1 MMKKLLF
8 SSKFLLLI
16 GMGLFTMN
24 MVAAPYSYGGAF
36 ARKSASS
43 VNHFLTVGFSAGYS
57 TLIDSYDDLSTSGG
71 MGGFLGVG
79 YEMRINHFYWSLGAE
94 VQLLNATGVYN
105 LEVQDQHCWDTQ
117 GKPMIMHYQFDP
129 ITEYQRLM
137 YVQIPLMLGFYQRG
151 FYFGAGVKIGIP
163 IVASA
168 TQLSSYK
175 TSATYNEYVD
185 DFSGIPNHG
194 YDTYKL
200 DQTEDLTA
208 NIKFSLAAEV
218 GYDVLSSVRRTKEG
232 MRHGLR
238 IAAVCEY
245 GLNNVLGV
253 QNQKATDMFEVNP
266 ENATQVSVK
275 PFYQAQSLTGNFVNS
290 LYAGIKFT
298 WICDFSRIP
307 CDCDE

>member
-36 ARKSASS
+36 ARKNASS
-43 VNHFLTVGFSAGYS
+43 VNHFLTVGLSAGYS

-79 YEMRINHFYWSLGAE
+79 YEMRVNHFYWSLGAE

-105 LEVQDQHCWDTQ
+105 LERHDQHSLDTQ
-117 GKPMIMHYQFDP
+117 LKPMIMHYQFDP

-137 YVQIPLMLGFYQRG
+137 YVQIPLMLGYYQRG
-151 FYFGAGVKIGIP
+151 FYFGAGFKVGIP
-163 IVASA
+163 VVASA
-168 TQLSSYK
+168 TQLSSYE

-194 YDTYKL
+194 YGTYKL

-253 QNQKATDMFEVNP
+253 QNQKTFNMVEVNP
-266 ENATQVSVK
+266 KNAEEVTVK